1 MCNID
6 LENIIIQ
13 MGDVEALIEMTERFL
28 IEGDVERAE
37 RSVIVLKEVFENRYS
52 KLQSVIHS

>member
-1 MCNID
+1 MNNID
-6 LENIIIQ
+6 LETIIIQ
-13 MGDVEALIEMTERFL
+13 MGDVETLIEMTERFM

>member
-1 MCNID
+1 MENID
-6 LENIIIQ
+6 LETIIIQ

-28 IEGDVERAE
+28 LEGDVDRAE
-37 RSVIVLKEVFENRYS
+37 HSVFVLKEVFENRYT